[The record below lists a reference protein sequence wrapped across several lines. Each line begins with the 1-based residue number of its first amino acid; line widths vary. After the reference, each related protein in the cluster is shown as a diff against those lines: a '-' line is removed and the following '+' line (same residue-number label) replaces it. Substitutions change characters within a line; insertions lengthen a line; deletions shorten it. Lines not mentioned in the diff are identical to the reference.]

1 MQNNSSLKFKNTNLK
16 SPWIMAILSLLFAF
30 TISFGLMYYYGAFYK
45 KSYSSNPDLI
55 EILDHIFNSN
65 NIIHSN
71 NILKSKD
78 NDLFETL
85 TISQGPAV
93 TVVTCSD
100 SEASIDAIEPTL
112 DNKIFAVKNMGNQ
125 ILSNEGS
132 IDYGVKVLKTKFLII
147 IGHTGCSAV
156 KTMITDKKTG
166 IYAIDKELSMT
177 HISASDIKEATIQ
190 NINYQVDQARLKYGN
205 EKVTILGLIHDFK
218 NYSGF
223 GPNSMVLVNIDGV
236 RHRNNILNKYGDK
249 LKIFNILD

>member
-1 MQNNSSLKFKNTNLK
+1 MKNSSSSKFKNTNSK
-16 SPWIMAILSLLFAF
+16 SPWVMAILSLLFAF
-30 TISFGLMYYYGAFYK
+30 TISFGLMYYYGAFNK
-45 KSYSSNPDLI
+45 KSYSSDPDLI

-65 NIIHSN
+65 NTLNSN
-71 NILKSKD
+71 NILKD
-78 NDLFETL
+78 NDNDIFEAL
-85 TISQGPAV
+85 TIPQNPAV

-100 SEASIDAIEPTL
+100 SEVSIDAIEPTPN
-112 DNKIFAVKNMGNQ
+112 NKIFAVKNMGNQ

-156 KTMITDKKTG
+156 KTMIADKKTG

-177 HISASDIKEATIQ
+177 RIRASDIKEATVQ
-190 NINYQVDQARLKYGN
+190 NINYQVEQARLKYGN

-223 GPNSMVLVNIDGV
+223 GANSMILVNIDGV